1 MKLTSS
7 VESPQRKLKLLPTP
21 LLIFPKNKLPAN
33 LAVKTEKVDQK
44 EKEKLEEMIV
54 KEENQE
60 DLEKKVDKDLKE
72 KRVKEDQE
80 EKKEASEDLEK
91 KEVREDPEKRE
102 ATEDQEEKKEAKE
115 DPEKR
120 EVREDNSEKVLEVK
134 ELNLKFNGLKLV
146 LLSQE
151 MIILICKSR

>member
-33 LAVKTEKVDQK
+33 LAVKTEKVDPK

-80 EKKEASEDLEK
+80 EKKEVSEDLEK
-91 KEVREDPEKRE
+91 REVKEDLKER
-102 ATEDQEEKKEAKE
+102 KEAKE
-115 DPEKR
+115 GLEKR
-120 EVREDNSEKVLEVK
+120 EVREGNSEKVLELK
-134 ELNLKFNGLKLV
+134 ELNLKFNGLKLE
-146 LLSQE
+146 LSSQE

>member
-33 LAVKTEKVDQK
+33 LAVKTEKADPK

-60 DLEKKVDKDLKE
+60 DLEKKADKDLKE
-72 KRVKEDQE
+72 KRVKEDLK
-80 EKKEASEDLEK
+80 EKKEVSEDLEK
-91 KEVREDPEKRE
+91 REVKEDLKER
-102 ATEDQEEKKEAKE
+102 KEAKE
-115 DPEKR
+115 GLEKR
-120 EVREDNSEKVLEVK
+120 EVREGNSEKVLEVK
-134 ELNLKFNGLKLV
+134 ELNLKFNGLKLE
-146 LLSQE
+146 LSSQE